1 MLAMLEKN
9 TAQPENEHLSH
20 HEAVKACP
28 ASCTHD
34 DRPHDAD
41 CRVDRR
47 AFLGLTGTTM
57 ATATGVSLFAVSG
70 FGREAEAASLTREQ
84 RDAMTPD
91 QVIEAMLKGNER
103 FATGERRDRDFLAE
117 QQSSSA
123 GQFPAAVVLGC
134 LDSRTPV
141 EVVCDLGIGDAFA
154 ARVAG
159 NVVNDDILGSMEFA
173 CAVSGAKL
181 VVVMGHTACGAI
193 KGAIDDVVLG
203 NLTGLVAKIR
213 PAIRDTAYEGERNA
227 KNDEFVDAVARTNTT
242 LCVAQIR
249 ERSRILRELEEK
261 GTIKIIGCMYDLKTA
276 RVTLL

>member
-1 MLAMLEKN
+1 MLEKN
-9 TAQPENEHLSH
+9 TDQPENDYLSH
-20 HEAVKACP
+20 HKAVRACS
-28 ASCTHD
+28 ASCGHD
-34 DRPHDAD
+34 HRSHDVG
-41 CRVDRR
+41 RHVGRR
-47 AFLGLTGTTM
+47 AFLGLTGATM
-57 ATATGVSLFAVSG
+57 ATATGASLFTVSG
-70 FGREAEAASLTREQ
+70 FGGEAEAASLTREQ
-84 RDAMTPD
+84 RDALTPD
-91 QVIEAMLKGNER
+91 RVIEAMLKGNER
-103 FATGERRDRDFLAE
+103 FATGERRSRDFLAE

-141 EVVCDLGIGDAFA
+141 EVICDLGIGDAFA

-173 CAVSGAKL
+173 CAVAGAKL

-203 NLTGLVAKIR
+203 NLTGLVSKIR
-213 PAIRDTAYEGERNA
+213 PAIRDTVYEGERKA
-227 KNDEFVDAVARTNTT
+227 SNDDFVDAVARANVA

-249 ERSRILRELEEK
+249 ERSRILREMEEK
-261 GTIKIIGCMYDLKTA
+261 GQIKIIGSMYDLKTA